1 MAFGFRVVAIIDT
14 GIVNVQNE
22 LGLQGDDA
30 YLPVIERARSPAG
43 IQIAAEKHPEF
54 HTEDAFCAGTDR
66 TDGTDGTAA
75 GRAEP
80 PGYRGVCG

>member
-30 YLPVIERARSPAG
+30 YLPVIERACSPAG

-54 HTEDAFCAGTDR
+54 HTEDAFCAGTA
-66 TDGTDGTAA
+66 GTAGTAA

>member
-1 MAFGFRVVAIIDT
+1 M
-14 GIVNVQNE
+14 QNE

-54 HTEDAFCAGTDR
+54 HTEDAFCAGT
-66 TDGTDGTAA
+66 A
-75 GRAEP
+75 GGRL
-80 PGYRGVCG
+80 